1 MQTST
6 YDPCLLISKGEEF
19 GLIGM
24 QTDDT
29 LIVSDKKFLDKE
41 EEEREKVN
49 F

>member
-29 LIVSDKKFLDKE
+29 LIMSDEKFSNKE
-41 EEEREKVN
+41 EEEREKAN